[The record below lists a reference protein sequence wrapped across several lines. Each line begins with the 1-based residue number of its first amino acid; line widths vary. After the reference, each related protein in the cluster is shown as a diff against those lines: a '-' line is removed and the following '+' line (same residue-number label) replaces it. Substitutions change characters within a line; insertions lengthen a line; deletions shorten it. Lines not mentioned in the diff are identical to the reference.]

1 MEGFVSTD
9 GEWAAIP
16 FGNQYMVIYKGQQAE
31 VFDTIEQAK
40 KYISVAKS
48 KLKKKTKRP
57 KNGT

>member
-1 MEGFVSTD
+1 MDGFLSTD

-16 FGNQYMVIYKGQQAE
+16 FGNQYMIIHDGKQLE

-48 KLKKKTKRP
+48 KLKKKTRRP
-57 KNGT
+57 NKGT